1 MNRFTRNN
9 LLLIVII
16 GCACIAAAGLLVFS
30 IIRYVGMTT
39 CLQEIDRI
47 SKQVK
52 ALAAKKPRP
61 HKDNREPITANRDLY
76 NSVADKLAV
85 YFKSD
90 MTALAEEFIKGLQ
103 ETNPPKEDDK
113 VVPLTV
119 ERFKRDYEEMWNKGQ
134 NYVSKQYNYR
144 EFRDLRFKNWNQVV
158 RAILPKAQKLT
169 TEPLD
174 ENNLPEV
181 LFTYI
186 GIPRTMGEQPANMVK
201 FMTTYQ
207 NALVNLMTGI
217 KFNIGNQR
225 VDWFG
230 FDIEPT
236 EEQISKRFTSPREQ
250 YPSVARVWDIYGD
263 VLKRMVGC
271 TKKVV
276 YQKDGKSVVEP
287 ATTEVLA
294 SLQGHNIPYRE
305 IDDRIDSFNGL
316 TLRAT
321 LGSNAGSGNP
331 DNQNASGA
339 LAGAVNGDEE
349 GPFKVYRMRIEIG
362 GSIAGV
368 RTFVKA
374 LEDAYLEKHVYVI
387 KSIAL
392 YAEQDGAYE
401 ILNRD
406 SNASGVSSSV
416 GSRRNDANA
425 NDSSASRGRGRRHNR
440 APEAEEAR
448 PEKSKAE
455 LAREE
460 EARRMQ
466 EEAAKKLKF
475 YERRGYGDV
484 LIGNDKNCRA
494 VIDFDCYEM
503 K

>member
-9 LLLIVII
+9 LLLIVFIA
-16 GCACIAAAGLLVFS
+16 CACVAAAGLLVFS
-30 IIRYVGMTT
+30 IIRFVDMTHYRE
-39 CLQEIDRI
+39 EIDRI
-47 SKQVK
+47 VKQVK
-52 ALAAKKPRP
+52 TLAAKKPRP
-61 HKDNREPITANRDLY
+61 HTANEEPIKANRDLY

-90 MTALAEEFIKGLQ
+90 MVALAEEFVRELR

-113 VVPLTV
+113 EVPLTV
-119 ERFKRDYEEMWNKGQ
+119 ERFKKDYEEMWNKGQ

-158 RAILPKAQKLT
+158 RAILPKARKLT

-174 ENNLPEV
+174 EETLPEM
-181 LFTYI
+181 LFAYI

-201 FMTTYQ
+201 FMNAYQ

-217 KFNIGNQR
+217 KFNIGNER

-230 FDIEPT
+230 FDIDPT
-236 EEQISKRFTSPREQ
+236 EDQIAKRFNSPRDQ
-250 YPSVARVWDIYGD
+250 YPNVARVWDIYGD

-276 YQKDGKSVVEP
+276 YVKDGKTVVQP
-287 ATTEVLA
+287 ATNEVLA
-294 SLQGHNIPYRE
+294 VLAGDNTPYRE

-321 LGSNAGSGNP
+321 LGNASSAGP
-331 DNQNASGA
+331 DGQGGGSGA
-339 LAGAVNGDEE
+339 LASAVNGDEE
-349 GPFKVYRMRIEIG
+349 GPFRVYRMRIEIG

-374 LEDAYLEKHVYVI
+374 LEEAYVEKRVYVV

-416 GSRRNDANA
+416 AKRGDASGSE
-425 NDSSASRGRGRRHNR
+425 STASRGRGRRQNR
-440 APEAEEAR
+440 ATEHEEMQQA
-448 PEKSKAE
+448 EKSKAE

-494 VIDFDCYEM
+494 VIDFDCYEV

>member
-9 LLLIVII
+9 LLLIVFIA
-16 GCACIAAAGLLVFS
+16 CACVAAAGLLVFS
-30 IIRYVGMTT
+30 IIRFVDMTHYR
-39 CLQEIDRI
+39 QEIDSI
-47 SKQVK
+47 MKQVK
-52 ALAAKKPRP
+52 TLAAKKPRP
-61 HKDNREPITANRDLY
+61 HEANKEPITANRDLY

-90 MTALAEEFIKGLQ
+90 MVALAEEFVRELR

-113 VVPLTV
+113 EVPLTV

-158 RAILPKAQKLT
+158 RAILPKARKLT

-174 ENNLPEV
+174 EETLPEM
-181 LFTYI
+181 LFSYI

-201 FMTTYQ
+201 FMTNYQ

-217 KFNIGNQR
+217 KFNMGTQR

-230 FDIEPT
+230 FDVEPT
-236 EEQISKRFTSPREQ
+236 EDQISKRFNSPRDQ
-250 YPSVARVWDIYGD
+250 YPNVARIWDIYGD
-263 VLKRMVGC
+263 VLKRMVSC

-276 YQKDGKSVVEP
+276 YVKNGKTVVEP

-294 SLQGHNIPYRE
+294 GLASDNTPYRE

-321 LGSNAGSGNP
+321 LGSNAAAPSDGQGG
-331 DNQNASGA
+331 ASGA
-339 LAGAVNGDEE
+339 LASAVNGDEE

-374 LEDAYLEKHVYVI
+374 LEEAYVEKRVYVV

-406 SNASGVSSSV
+406 NNASGVSSTV
-416 GSRRNDANA
+416 GKRNDTS
-425 NDSSASRGRGRRHNR
+425 DSTASRGRGRRQNR
-440 APEAEEAR
+440 MAEQEEMQQA
-448 PEKSKAE
+448 EKTKAQ

-475 YERRGYGDV
+475 YERRGYGDI

-494 VIDFDCYEM
+494 VIDFDCYEV